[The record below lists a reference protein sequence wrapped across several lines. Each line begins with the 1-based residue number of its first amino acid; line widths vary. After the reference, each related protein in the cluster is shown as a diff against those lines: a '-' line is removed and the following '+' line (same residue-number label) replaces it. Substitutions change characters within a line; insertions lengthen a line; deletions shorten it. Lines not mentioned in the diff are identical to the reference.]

1 MLFSLEQ
8 IKLQNKVFKEKTNVE
23 IWKDDRLPQISP

>member
-1 MLFSLEQ
+1 MLLSLEQ

-23 IWKDDRLPQISP
+23 IWKGDGLPQISP